1 MTENTE
7 ISLIFEN
14 TLFNP
19 EQTQKLTNA
28 RQNIENAVKTVT
40 MHRTPTLLRAS
51 VLNDVLHPT
60 PDSKYWQLVN
70 EMVAH
75 STGLAD
81 TLFQI
86 EEKQIDIDEAKFKL
100 KSETDIFEKRRLEL
114 EIKKNEYG
122 LVMLQK
128 AAFARI
134 EELNNQS
141 VMMEELKPQCKFG
154 TEDQNAH
161 QLSAFAMSWTSE
173 VCNITD
179 STSVDDR
186 RNITSRWLTLM
197 NMLAGMG
204 QYENFIRSLP
214 PENINKLSQL
224 GLINVVKCGDSDNNL
239 EV

>member
-1 MTENTE
+1 MKNDTE

-14 TLFNP
+14 KLFNS
-19 EQTQKLTNA
+19 EQITKLTNA

-51 VLNDVLHPT
+51 VLNDVSHPT

-86 EEKQIDIDEAKFKL
+86 EEKQIDLDEAKYKL
-100 KSETDIFEKRRLEL
+100 KTETDQFEIRRLKL
-114 EIKKNEYG
+114 DIRKNEYG

-128 AAFARI
+128 AASARV

-141 VMMEELKPQCKFG
+141 IMMEELKINCKYG
-154 TEDQNAH
+154 IKDQNAH
-161 QLSAFAMSWTSE
+161 QLSTFAHSWTSE

-186 RNITSRWLTLM
+186 KNITSRWMTLM
-197 NMLAGMG
+197 NMLEDMG
-204 QYENFIRSLP
+204 LYVQFINSLP
-214 PENINKLSQL
+214 EQTVNKLQHL
-224 GLINVVKCGDSDNNL
+224 GLITGGKND
-239 EV
+239 